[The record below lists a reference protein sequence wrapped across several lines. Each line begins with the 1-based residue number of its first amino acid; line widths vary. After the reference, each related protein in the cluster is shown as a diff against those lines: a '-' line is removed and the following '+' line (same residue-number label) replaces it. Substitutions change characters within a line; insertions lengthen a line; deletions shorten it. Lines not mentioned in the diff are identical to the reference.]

1 MKLLRSIAIISL
13 LLAVA
18 LPVAAADNRSG
29 AGFALVRGSVDAN
42 FLPESLDFTGFTLFW
57 KYGFTDSWGLLV
69 SYRSMEDDE
78 NLLFGEEDE
87 YDQLSVH
94 AVYMWRHGMRVR
106 PHIKFGL
113 ARTDFEVRLPG
124 GSVSEDD
131 TAISI
136 GGGLE
141 AGSEK
146 VAFYADYDFS
156 EPEFDFL
163 VDDLELYNLSLGMIF
178 KY

>member
-1 MKLLRSIAIISL
+1 MKLLRSIAIVGL
-13 LLAVA
+13 LLAVG
-18 LPVAAADNRSG
+18 LPAAAADNRSG
-29 AGFALVRGSVDAN
+29 AGFAIVAGVVDAD
-42 FLPESLDFTGFTLFW
+42 FLPEELDFTGFTLFW
-57 KYGFTDSWGLLV
+57 KYGFTDRWGLLV

-78 NLLFGEEDE
+78 FLFSGEEDE
-87 YDQLSVH
+87 YDQLAVH
-94 AVYMWRHGMRVR
+94 AVYMWRHGKRVR

-113 ARTDFEVRLPG
+113 ARTDFEVSLPG
-124 GSVSEDD
+124 GSFSDDD

-156 EPEFDFL
+156 EPEFFGS
-163 VDDLELYNLSLGMIF
+163 DLELFNLNLGVIF